1 MLEVIMKILA
11 LISVGMVGGIYYKMS
26 KTKKINSI
34 KLDFDEIVTQ
44 MILKVFNLN
53 RKLIK

>member
-1 MLEVIMKILA
+1 MKILA

-26 KTKKINSI
+26 KTKKLNSK

-44 MILKVFNLN
+44 ILLKSF
-53 RKLIK
+53 